1 MREREHLQA
10 QLETEMRAAGTLKM
24 SEEGAFAYGQW
35 YICRSDELRRRGVAE
50 VCRRFEDLIVEA
62 KKKNK
67 RKKTGVSSARDK
79 CRVPIYETYSKRFRL
94 RSSAIA
100 CWSSS
105 GLSAVSAGL
114 SNECTL
120 LAMLERRVAGN
131 EDP

>member
-1 MREREHLQA
+1 MSGDECPLLRSMVHMQVKRAGEVEGSAIACRWYRDLMREGECSA
-10 QLETEMRAAGTLKM
+10 T
-24 SEEGAFAYGQW
+24 
-35 YICRSDELRRRGVAE
+35 
-50 VCRRFEDLIVEA
+50 
-62 KKKNK
+62 
-67 RKKTGVSSARDK
+67 VSGRWMLG
-79 CRVPIYETYSKRFRL
+79 IFQYLGFYSNRFRL

-131 EDP
+131 EEP